1 MIRLMLCDVPLKRR
15 RRLVFAAFGFDGDD
29 LPAALKHKVD
39 LAVLIG
45 VIARFD
51 FKLSAKLLQNIVLR
65 QRPLELVIRFQE
77 DRAVVNACH
86 VLEKA
91 GIENKQLELI
101 QLVECGQWMLHFRDI
116 VNTIE
121 YSG

>member
-1 MIRLMLCDVPLKRR
+1 MEAIKHIYYRVYQK
-15 RRLVFAAFGFDGDD
+15 AFD
-29 LPAALKHKVD
+29 
-39 LAVLIG
+39 IG
-45 VIARFD
+45 ARFLYWRKPITITGEGSIVKAPEL
-51 FKLSAKLLQNIVLR
+51 FAKHGIKKVIIVTGR
-65 QRPLELVIRFQE
+65 TVGKTIAPIAKE
-77 DRAVVNACH
+77 A
-86 VLEKA
+86 LEKA